1 MNKEKTYNGNLNIG
15 EKSVSV
21 ETDHNYQG
29 LEIGYVGTMNITS
42 LLPDNYIV
50 ANGNNKIIIVKTT
63 KDDTIMTDLFNYR
76 GKALITNCKL
86 VKEDLTSFN
95 LYVNKSALELW
106 NTLSKTE
113 MSNGAAGTKQDWAY
127 LTRDWENI
135 EYDGNNNKLSYI
147 HRKTTYD
154 KEAKTY
160 TTVKEIRKK

>member
-1 MNKEKTYNGNLNIG
+1 
-15 EKSVSV
+15 
-21 ETDHNYQG
+21 
-29 LEIGYVGTMNITS
+29 
-42 LLPDNYIV
+42 
-50 ANGNNKIIIVKTT
+50 
-63 KDDTIMTDLFNYR
+63 MTDLINYR
-76 GKALITNCKL
+76 GKALITVCKL

-95 LYVNKSALELW
+95 LFVNKSALELW

-113 MSNGAAGTKQDWAY
+113 LSNGTAGTRQDWAY

-154 KEAKTY
+154 KEARTY

>member
-1 MNKEKTYNGNLNIG
+1 MKKDILQIYLIIFCLISIGFSLNLTLTDYHDPSAHHILDAEVVNDILIISGMIGGIEFYDISNPNILN
-15 EKSVSV
+15 
-21 ETDHNYQG
+21 H
-29 LEIGYVGTMNITS
+29 L
-42 LLPDNYIV
+42 
-50 ANGNNKIIIVKTT
+50 
-63 KDDTIMTDLFNYR
+63 
-76 GKALITNCKL
+76 TN
-86 VKEDLTSFN
+86 FN
-95 LYVNKSALELW
+95 LYVNKPALELW

-113 MSNGAAGTKQDWAY
+113 LSNGTAGTRQDWAY